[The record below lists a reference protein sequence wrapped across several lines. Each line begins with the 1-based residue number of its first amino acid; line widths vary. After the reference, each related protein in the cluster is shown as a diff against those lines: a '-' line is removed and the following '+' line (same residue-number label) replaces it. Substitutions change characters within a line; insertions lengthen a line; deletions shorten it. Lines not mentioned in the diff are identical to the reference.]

1 MINSSSWMG
10 LSLESFFSH
19 ANWEGRPLKQPTPSA
34 PVPAVAAPQL
44 KMEMMTVDSSSWLC
58 LTVQAFFDQTNW
70 QGQLQISARSPQAQM
85 VPVEAQATIANLSL
99 TRPVSDFFQH
109 IDWSGKPKIG
119 ALPTLQAVPPSD
131 SRTLMPTNLSDL
143 F

>member
-1 MINSSSWMG
+1 MINPSSWMG

-19 ANWEGRPLKQPTPSA
+19 ANWEGRPLKQPTPQA
-34 PVPAVAAPQL
+34 PVQAVAALQL
-44 KMEMMTVDSSSWLC
+44 EMEAMPVDASSWLC

-70 QGQLQISARSPQAQM
+70 QGQLQMSARSPQAQIAS
-85 VPVEAQATIANLSL
+85 VEAHAAIVNLSL
-99 TRPVSDFFQH
+99 TLPVSDFFQH

-119 ALPTLQAVPPSD
+119 ALPTLQAVPQSD
-131 SRTLMPTNLSDL
+131 SRTLMPTNLSYL